1 MTTDNDRLTAK
12 EVANTLGFS
21 TTNLK
26 HYAALLEQ
34 NGLQLYRNTRNHREY
49 SQTDVNILRAMQH
62 LNREKSMPLEEAA
75 SFVMSSD
82 IDISAILAPKISQVV
97 ATNDANIPVVQQDN
111 DNAERVVAQALAVID
126 ALRGELHDRDKL
138 MIEFQSAIDDKLQ
151 RQSEKLEEQTKQIAE
166 QSETIAKLS
175 EQIVEMERKQLEK
188 PAPSFWSRLFGK

>member
-1 MTTDNDRLTAK
+1 MSNDTERLTAK
-12 EVANTLGFS
+12 EVANILGFT

-49 SQTDVNILRAMQH
+49 TQTDVNILRAMQH
-62 LNREKSMPLEEAA
+62 LNREKSMPLDEAA

-82 IDISAILAPKISQVV
+82 TDIEAILAPKISQVV
-97 ATNDANIPVVQQDN
+97 ATTDANIPVVQQDG
-111 DNAERVVAQALAVID
+111 DNAGRVLAQAMAVID

-138 MIEFQSAIDDKLQ
+138 MIEFQSAID
-151 RQSEKLEEQTKQIAE
+151 EKLEKQTKQIAE

-175 EQIVEMERKQLEK
+175 EQIAEMERKQQEK
-188 PAPSFWSRLFGK
+188 PEPSLWSRIFGRNRI

>member
-1 MTTDNDRLTAK
+1 MTNDNDRLTAK
-12 EVANTLGFS
+12 EVANILGFT

-49 SQTDVNILRAMQH
+49 SQTNVNILRAMQH

-82 IDISAILAPKISQVV
+82 IDINAILAPKISQIA
-97 ATNDANIPVVQQDN
+97 ATTDANIPVVQQDS
-111 DNAERVVAQALAVID
+111 DNVERVVAQAMAVID

-138 MIEFQSAIDDKLQ
+138 MIEFQSTID
-151 RQSEKLEEQTKQIAE
+151 EKLEKQTKQIAE
-166 QSETIAKLS
+166 QSETISKLS
-175 EQIVEMERKQLEK
+175 EQIAKMERKQQEK
-188 PAPSFWSRLFGK
+188 SEPSLWSRIFGRTRI

>member
-1 MTTDNDRLTAK
+1 MTNDNDRLAAK
-12 EVANTLGFS
+12 EVANILGFT

-82 IDISAILAPKISQVV
+82 IDISAILAPRIAQVV
-97 ATNDANIPVVQQDN
+97 ATTDANIPVVQQDS
-111 DNAERVVAQALAVID
+111 DNAERVLAHLSALMAD
-126 ALRGELHDRDKL
+126 NKSLREELHVRDKL
-138 MIEFQSAIDDKLQ
+138 ALDFQSDISDKMEQ
-151 RQSEKLEEQTKQIAE
+151 QAKVIAGQSATIESIRAELESIRKVAE
-166 QSETIAKLS
+166 
-175 EQIVEMERKQLEK
+175 EK
-188 PAPSFWSRLFGK
+188 PSVWSRLFGR